1 MRRFASPPSILP
13 VAALAIGIGL
23 AAAPAPGVP
32 PQGPPARQRVEK
44 VLEGR
49 VTEHTAG
56 QALSVATDDG
66 REVTFRL
73 DERDCETRVA
83 GGLDVGTRVRVVEAR
98 AVDGR
103 RSLSISRAPEPR
115 PRR

>member
-1 MRRFASPPSILP
+1 MRPVSSPCAISL
-13 VAALAIGIGL
+13 VAALAIGAGL
-23 AAAPAPGVP
+23 AAAPAPGTP
-32 PQGPPARQRVEK
+32 AKGPPARQKVEK

-56 QALSVATDDG
+56 RALSVATDDG

-73 DERDCETRVA
+73 DERDCETKVA
-83 GGLDVGTRVRVVEAR
+83 PGLDTGVRVRVVESR

-103 RSLSISRAPEPR
+103 RSLSVAPAPEPR
-115 PRR
+115 SRR

>member
-1 MRRFASPPSILP
+1 MRPAASPHPILL
-13 VAALAIGIGL
+13 VAAMGILAGL
-23 AAAPAPGVP
+23 AAAPAPARP
-32 PQGPPARQRVEK
+32 PRGPPARQNVEK

-56 QALSVATDDG
+56 RALSVSTDDG

-73 DERDCETRVA
+73 DERDCETRVPPR
-83 GGLDVGTRVRVVEAR
+83 LDTGTRVRVVESR
-98 AVDGR
+98 NVDGR
-103 RSLSISRAPEPR
+103 RSLSVSPASEPR